1 MNFKQIQQFLTIV
14 KYMNLSTAARELYI
28 SQPALSLSLARM
40 ESALNV
46 RLFFRDGN
54 RLILSPAGEQL
65 LDSFKKL
72 NMDFEH
78 LYDQAA
84 LLNTPPPGEGYITV
98 GFSCSALLYAALYMS
113 DFLSSYNGK
122 TIHKL
127 HGDTANILFLLKSQQ
142 IDFAVTSPPL
152 EDDTISSRSVVTEP
166 ILLVVSN
173 RHPLAKRPFVH
184 FKDLEGL
191 DFVGLNKHNKFRSE
205 CDQICARNHF
215 SPNYVIEC
223 EYLEQRKII
232 EESAGS
238 SRYLSFCA
246 RDSFSRYY
254 GSGYIAI
261 PIEGEYVSRTTS
273 ISWLT
278 ERKLQY
284 EYKGMLNHIV
294 QGYPQLYQEHLRL
307 LQIFQA
313 ERIFRTN
320 W

>member
-14 KYMNLSTAARELYI
+14 KYMNLSAAAKELYI

-40 ESALNV
+40 ESSLNV

-54 RLILSPAGEQL
+54 RLVLTPAGEQL
-65 LDSFKKL
+65 LESFKKL

-84 LLNTPPPGEGYITV
+84 LLNTAPGENYITI

-113 DFLSSYNGK
+113 DFISSYNGK
-122 TIHKL
+122 TIHKI
-127 HGDTANILFLLKSQQ
+127 HGNADTIFFLLKSQQ

-152 EDDTISSRSVVTEP
+152 EDDAVSSLSINTEP
-166 ILLVVSN
+166 VFLVVSDL
-173 RHPLAKRPFVH
+173 HPLAARSRVR

-191 DFVGLNKHNKFRSE
+191 DFVGLNKHNYFRIE

-223 EYLEQRKII
+223 EYPEQRKII
-232 EESAGS
+232 QESAGS
-238 SRYLSFCA
+238 NRYLSFCA
-246 RDSFSRYY
+246 KDSFLRYY
-254 GSGYIAI
+254 GDGFKAI

-284 EYKGMLNHIV
+284 EYREMIQHII
-294 QGYPQLYQEHLRL
+294 QGYPQLYQHHLSL
-307 LQIFQA
+307 LQAFPA
-313 ERIFRTN
+313 RIDE
-320 W
+320 